1 MSTSESDNPLSD
13 YMDEQIKEAAT
24 RVASDERTVI
34 TKTNVYFN
42 FSFTDYMKAGCGLS
56 LGVLAAIGMAAFA
69 VDAIKYV
76 KQLLGM

>member
-1 MSTSESDNPLSD
+1 MSNNPLSD

-42 FSFTDYMKAGCGLS
+42 FSFTDYMKAGCGLA
-56 LGVLAAIGMAAFA
+56 LGVLAAIGIAFTA
-69 VDAIKYV
+69 VDVLKYF
-76 KQLLGM
+76 KQLLGI